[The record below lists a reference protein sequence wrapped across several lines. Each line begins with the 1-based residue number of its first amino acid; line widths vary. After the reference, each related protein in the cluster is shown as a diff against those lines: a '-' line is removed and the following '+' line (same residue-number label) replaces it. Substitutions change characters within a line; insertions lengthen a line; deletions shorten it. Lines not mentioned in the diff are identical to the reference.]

1 MFKKNLLFL
10 LLFIGFSI
18 QSQTITTDFRSRKVF
33 LKTDTIKFDSVAIN
47 PLNFKVLNKVLKP
60 IDPSKYK
67 IDFNNAALIIDAVAY
82 PEITL
87 EYFRF
92 PNFIT
97 KTYTPYD
104 QNLILPNGTN
114 TGKLYSLTTNKK
126 MSEVQL
132 FEGLKTKGF
141 ISRGLT
147 SGNNQN
153 AVTNAAL
160 DLEISGKLSDK
171 VTLKANIW
179 DTNIPIQRKWI
190 LTKYYR
196 F

>member
-18 QSQTITTDFRSRKVF
+18 QSQTITTDFRSQKF
-33 LKTDTIKFDSVAIN
+33 FPKKDTIKFDSVAIN
-47 PLNFKVLNKVLKP
+47 PLNFKILNRVLKP
-60 IDPSKYK
+60 IAPSKYK
-67 IDFNNAALIIDAVAY
+67 INFNSATLVIDAITY

-104 QNLILPNGTN
+104 QNLMLPNGTN

-126 MSEVQL
+126 ISEVQL

-147 SGNNQN
+147 SG
-153 AVTNAAL
+153 
-160 DLEISGKLSDK
+160 
-171 VTLKANIW
+171 
-179 DTNIPIQRKWI
+179 
-190 LTKYYR
+190 
-196 F
+196 